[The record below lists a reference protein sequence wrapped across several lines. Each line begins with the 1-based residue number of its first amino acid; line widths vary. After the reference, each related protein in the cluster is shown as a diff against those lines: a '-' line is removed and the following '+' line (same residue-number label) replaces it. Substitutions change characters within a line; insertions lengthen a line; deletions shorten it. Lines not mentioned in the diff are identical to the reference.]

1 MRLIIESDY
10 GPVSGEHA
18 EESELDRAHQLVDE
32 FLIFVK
38 ENDVGN
44 DIIDE
49 IELPVPKSLL
59 VPAFSMVIAAE
70 RRPPIK
76 SLLIKAGMTL
86 AHYRPGLGPRIRIRP
101 GLPRW
106 RPEPSISRRLAQRL
120 ERTLLAVAE
129 ERVRL
134 AETYLRATQRSFN

>member
-10 GPVSGEHA
+10 GTVLGEHA

-32 FLIFVK
+32 FLVFVK

-76 SLLIKAGMTL
+76 SSL
-86 AHYRPGLGPRIRIRP
+86 
-101 GLPRW
+101 
-106 RPEPSISRRLAQRL
+106 SRQA
-120 ERTLLAVAE
+120 
-129 ERVRL
+129 
-134 AETYLRATQRSFN
+134 

>member
-10 GPVSGEHA
+10 CPVSGEHA

-32 FLIFVK
+32 FLVFVK
-38 ENDVGN
+38 ESDVGN
-44 DIIDE
+44 DFIDE

-59 VPAFSMVIAAE
+59 VPAFSRVIAAE
-70 RRPPIK
+70 RRPAIK
-76 SLLIKAGMTL
+76 GLLIKAGMML
-86 AHYRPGLGPRIRIRP
+86 AHYLEGLGPRIRVRP
-101 GLPRW
+101 GLPQL
-106 RPEPSISRRLAQRL
+106 RPEPSISRRFAQRR

-134 AETYLRATQRSFN
+134 AETYHRAIQRSLQ